1 MFLLCV
7 VMPNGEVRRV
17 GDEESAV
24 HRTIIV
30 NLQAKNIL
38 ADNTEGKVINSSVF
52 VPVVLQSFGMV

>member
-1 MFLLCV
+1 M
-7 VMPNGEVRRV
+7 